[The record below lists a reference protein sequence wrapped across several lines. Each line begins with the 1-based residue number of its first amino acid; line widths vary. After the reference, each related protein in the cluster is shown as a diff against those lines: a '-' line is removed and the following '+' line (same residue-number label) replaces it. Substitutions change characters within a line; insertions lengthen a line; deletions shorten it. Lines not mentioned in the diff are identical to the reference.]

1 MTNLNDYIKNLSIKD
16 RKTLSQKA
24 LKTCEEVGE
33 LAKAILPFDSAPGT
47 NHRFIDRD
55 KILEEIADVYL
66 TNISIAYSLNFTDEE
81 ITEMIQKKAVKWQ
94 EIQAK
99 EDNSSFPLPF
109 EIHVSVDFDTLF
121 TNIWSEKIQS
131 KGVIRYPIEDRKSE
145 RKEWMS
151 KILDKFKDDCSK
163 IGVKPIVIDLE
174 INNGSTI
181 KDIMTSSKHFG
192 DNRSAYEES
201 ERIAREL
208 SKCGYRVVR
217 KKIETVPWHSAAP
230 VVDGVI
236 PIPNDCYFE
245 SHIGVVITPEQ
256 KENLNNF
263 VDFLN
268 DTFEHSESGGIAKM
282 SQNFFKKSND
292 GSKFINMIT
301 YRNNLCGY
309 DTFKEEVEMIKYSLV
324 SNGFEFEKVEVEY
337 AIYDT
342 NVSHDNAWLK
352 EEQVYEVQ

>member
-16 RKTLSQKA
+16 KKTLSQKA

-47 NHRFIDRD
+47 NHRFIGRD

-109 EIHVSVDFDTLF
+109 EIHVTVDMSRIADGDGDPVNGKKLF
-121 TNIWSEKIQS
+121 
-131 KGVIRYPIEDRKSE
+131 VEDFKRQCKS
-145 RKEWMS
+145 
-151 KILDKFKDDCSK
+151 L
-163 IGVKPIVIDLE
+163 GVKPIVLE
-174 INNGSTI
+174 LQLENGTL
-181 KDIMTSSKHFG
+181 DDVMTSSKHFG

-201 ERIAREL
+201 ERISREL
-208 SKCGYRVVR
+208 SKMGYRVVR

-230 VVDGVI
+230 LVDGVI

-245 SHIGVVITPEQ
+245 SHIGVVIKPEQ
-256 KENLNNF
+256 KENLNDF

-268 DTFEHSESGGIAKM
+268 DMFEQSDSGGIAKM

-352 EEQVYEVQ
+352 EEVYEVFQ

>member
-16 RKTLSQKA
+16 KKTLSQKA

-109 EIHVSVDFDTLF
+109 EIHVTVDMSRIADGDGDPVNGKKLF
-121 TNIWSEKIQS
+121 
-131 KGVIRYPIEDRKSE
+131 VEDFKRQCKS
-145 RKEWMS
+145 
-151 KILDKFKDDCSK
+151 L
-163 IGVKPIVIDLE
+163 GVKPIVLE
-174 INNGSTI
+174 LQLENGTL
-181 KDIMTSSKHFG
+181 DDVMTSSKHFG

-208 SKCGYRVVR
+208 SKMGYRVVR

-230 VVDGVI
+230 LVDGVI

-256 KENLNNF
+256 KENLNDF

-268 DTFEHSESGGIAKM
+268 DMFEQSDSGGIAKM

-352 EEQVYEVQ
+352 EEVYEVFQ

>member
-16 RKTLSQKA
+16 KKTLSQKA

-99 EDNSSFPLPF
+99 EDKSVFPLPF
-109 EIHVSVDFDTLF
+109 EIHITIDL
-121 TNIWSEKIQS
+121 E
-131 KGVIRYPIEDRKSE
+131 KSE
-145 RKEWMS
+145 GFYGINREPMFDYMIEEFKE
-151 KILDKFKDDCSK
+151 DCK
-163 IGVKPIVIDLE
+163 NIEVKPIVIDLE
-174 INNGSTI
+174 INNSTI
-181 KDIMTSSKHFG
+181 KDVMTSSKHFG

-201 ERIAREL
+201 ERIANQL
-208 SKCGYRVVR
+208 SKLGYHVVR

-230 VVDGVI
+230 LVDGLI

-245 SHIGVVITPEQ
+245 SHIGVVITPDQ
-256 KENLNNF
+256 KENLNDF

-268 DTFEHSESGGIAKM
+268 DTFEQSESGGIAKM

-309 DTFKEEVEMIKYSLV
+309 NTFKDEVEMIKYSLM

-352 EEQVYEVQ
+352 ESELQLN

>member
-99 EDNSSFPLPF
+99 EDNSGFPLPF
-109 EIHVSVDFDTLF
+109 EIHVTVDMSRIVDGEGDPVNGKKLF
-121 TNIWSEKIQS
+121 
-131 KGVIRYPIEDRKSE
+131 VEDFKHHCKS
-145 RKEWMS
+145 
-151 KILDKFKDDCSK
+151 L
-163 IGVKPIVIDLE
+163 GVKPIVLE
-174 INNGSTI
+174 LQLENGTL
-181 KDIMTSSKHFG
+181 DDVMTSSKHFG

-208 SKCGYRVVR
+208 SKLGYRVVR

-268 DTFEHSESGGIAKM
+268 DTFEHSESGGVAKM

-342 NVSHDNAWLK
+342 NVSRDNAWLK
-352 EEQVYEVQ
+352 EEVYEVFQ

>member
-1 MTNLNDYIKNLSIKD
+1 MTNLNDYIKSLSIKD
-16 RKTLSQKA
+16 KKTLSQKA

-33 LAKAILPFDSAPGT
+33 LAKAVLPFDSAPGT

-66 TNISIAYSLNFTDEE
+66 TNISIAYSLDFTDEE
-81 ITEMIQKKAVKWQ
+81 IYDMIQKKAMKWQ
-94 EIQAK
+94 EIQSK
-99 EDNSSFPLPF
+99 ESESEFPLPF
-109 EIHVSVDFDTLF
+109 EIHVTVDMSRIVDSDGDPVNGKKLF
-121 TNIWSEKIQS
+121 
-131 KGVIRYPIEDRKSE
+131 VEDFKHHCKSLG
-145 RKEWMS
+145 
-151 KILDKFKDDCSK
+151 I
-163 IGVKPIVIDLE
+163 KPIVLE
-174 INNGSTI
+174 LQLENGTL
-181 KDIMTSSKHFG
+181 DDVMTSSKHFG

-201 ERIAREL
+201 ERISKEL
-208 SKCGYRVVR
+208 SKLGYRVVR

-230 VVDGVI
+230 IIDGVI

-245 SHIGVVITPEQ
+245 SHIGVMITPEQ

-263 VDFLN
+263 VEFLN
-268 DTFEHSESGGIAKM
+268 DTFDQSECGGVAKM

-292 GSKFINMIT
+292 GSRFINMIT

-309 DTFKEEVEMIKYSLV
+309 NTFLEEVEMIKYSLM

-342 NVSHDNAWLK
+342 NVSHDNMWLK
-352 EEQVYEVQ
+352 EEVYEEVQ